1 MYISQPNLEIRF
13 LEDNV
18 VISKEKSLQLSSENL
33 NFIQSFKEA
42 FDSGILYFNDT
53 LFVMPQT
60 MRSGKKVEVNLNSK
74 KFFGAFFI
82 NKECVFAKDEFFD
95 LTGPTEMFGSDNSR
109 SYEVKLSDNV
119 VKEVND
125 GDEVVVYQTCSRFDN
140 IEHIAWSL
148 ILSRKKF

>member
-1 MYISQPNLEIRF
+1 
-13 LEDNV
+13 
-18 VISKEKSLQLSSENL
+18 
-33 NFIQSFKEA
+33 
-42 FDSGILYFNDT
+42 
-53 LFVMPQT
+53 
-60 MRSGKKVEVNLNSK
+60 
-74 KFFGAFFI
+74 
-82 NKECVFAKDEFFD
+82 
-95 LTGPTEMFGSDNSR
+95 MFGSDNSR